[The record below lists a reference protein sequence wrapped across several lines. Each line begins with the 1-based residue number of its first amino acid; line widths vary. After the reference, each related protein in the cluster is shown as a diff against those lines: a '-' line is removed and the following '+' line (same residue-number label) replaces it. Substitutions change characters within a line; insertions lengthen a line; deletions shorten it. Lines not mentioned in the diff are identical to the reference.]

1 MNRLSLKPKVLRV
14 AVGVIWLALLVLVAL
29 QFRWSKD
36 LSDAY
41 LERVNHAIAR
51 STASFRQSF
60 DADLR
65 ALCTDVQNELY
76 PESPIP
82 YKVYYVDA
90 QMAELSRLN
99 PQTLEFEP
107 VSWPAAWRQ
116 LPAELLHYED
126 LMSLTS
132 ARRWYARPWVAA
144 QTAAVFYRAASRKKA
159 VVEEPSPERMA
170 GVFIVAPELEQIGVR
185 YLHPLQSRLF
195 AGGLVESRLVVSF
208 AGQVLFD
215 SHPNV
220 KTAAHSEGE
229 LLPDG
234 MSTQWRVRVAPLPG
248 ALDAEVAALRIRSLG
263 TGLAVSFVLLAG
275 TFLLSHNARQ
285 AQQLNAR
292 QTAFV
297 AGVSHELRTP
307 ITAITMLAS
316 NLKDGITDLEQ
327 AQQYGGLIA
336 EQGERLRA
344 RVEEILAFAAGRSE
358 SILLEPLMLPPLV
371 DEVLQQ
377 ERNLLRE
384 FELDCRLD
392 ADLPMAMAD
401 RSLLASCLSNLVANA
416 AKYAGEGKWLGLVV
430 TTEGERGT
438 IRITVADRG
447 PGIAAEEQAHLF
459 EPFYRGRAAKSGRHA
474 GSGLGLHLVQTRV
487 EAMGGKVRVEST
499 LGRGTAFHI
508 TLRSATE

>member
-1 MNRLSLKPKVLRV
+1 MNRLSLKPNVLRG
-14 AVGVIWLALLVLVAL
+14 AVGVMWLALVVLVVL
-29 QFRWSKD
+29 QFRWSND
-36 LSDAY
+36 LSEAY
-41 LERVNHAIAR
+41 LERVNNASAR
-51 STASFRQSF
+51 SAASFRQSF

-65 ALCTDVQNELY
+65 ALCADVQNELY

-82 YKVYYVDA
+82 YNVYYVDA
-90 QMAELSRLN
+90 AVEQLSRLN
-99 PQTLEFEP
+99 PQTLEFEA
-107 VSWPAAWRQ
+107 VTWPNGWRQ

-126 LMSLTS
+126 AIALAS

-144 QTAAVFYRAASRKKA
+144 ETAAVFYRAASRTKA
-159 VVEEPSPERMA
+159 VVEDPSPERLA
-170 GVFIVAPELEQIGVR
+170 GVFIVAPDLEQLGPK
-185 YLHPLQSRLF
+185 YLKPLQSRLF
-195 AGGLVESRLVVSF
+195 AGGMVESRLVVNF
-208 AGQVLFD
+208 GDKTVFD
-215 SHPNV
+215 SQPQAS
-220 KTAAHSEGE
+220 TPARSELQ

-234 MSTQWRVRVAPLPG
+234 MSTQWRMSAAPLPG

-275 TFLLSHNARQ
+275 TFLLSHNIRQ
-285 AQQLNAR
+285 GQQLNAR

-307 ITAITMLAS
+307 ITAITMLAG
-316 NLKDGITDLEQ
+316 NLKDGVTDGEQ
-327 AQQYGGLIA
+327 TQQYGALIL

-371 DEVLQQ
+371 DEVLQH
-377 ERNLLRE
+377 ERNLLKD
-384 FELDCRLD
+384 FEIDCRVD
-392 ADLPMAMAD
+392 ADLPLVMAD
-401 RSLLASCLSNLVANA
+401 RSLLNSSLTNLVANA
-416 AKYAGEGKWLGLVV
+416 AKYAAEGKWLGLVV

-447 PGIAAEEQAHLF
+447 PGIAAEDLAQLF

-474 GSGLGLHLVQTRV
+474 GSGLGLHLVKTRV

-499 LGRGTAFHI
+499 PGRGTAFHI